1 MDHSKDVVTE
11 IIPPSPHW
19 GGSSG
24 KWDDW
29 STPTNPQNTETK
41 KEEWFDELF
50 EEGKKK
56 EVVDAPAPVIE
67 FKLSSETIWA
77 NVSDSIGDSE
87 KSDNSSVSF
96 DIGGDMNF
104 DIGGDMTS
112 PSEISPTWSFIQN
125 SSPLDP
131 LWASISEN
139 NSMTPQ
145 AADDSNISVDAIA
158 SVEVTPEITPSF
170 ADTQDTGN
178 NKETDSALF
187 SLLNDDASTVWS
199 VTPDVSVAE
208 IVPAS
213 ISGDTSFISPLGNS
227 SPTTE
232 SIITSETVAVSES
245 KKEEDSSIFGT
256 TISPL
261 IATEVSPI
269 ELDEDIHSDTTSPTT
284 SKLKSKLEE
293 FIDEL
298 KTLEIED
305 QEVKIKKRQQFEMF
319 RVRAQEIKAEY
330 DMRIRALEL
339 EEKALENQIA
349 AMDNEKTQIKDVIRA
364 FKLELEKA

>member
-11 IIPPSPHW
+11 IIPPSSAW
-19 GGSSG
+19 GTSG
-24 KWDDW
+24 GKGDDW
-29 STPTNPQNTETK
+29 SPSNNPQDSKSK
-41 KEEWFDELF
+41 KEEWFEELF
-50 EEGKKK
+50 EEDKPK
-56 EVVDAPAPVIE
+56 EIVDIPAPAIE
-67 FKLSSETIWA
+67 FQLSSETIWA
-77 NVSDSIGDSE
+77 TVSDSIGDSE
-87 KSDNSSVSF
+87 KWDNSSVSF

-112 PSEISPTWSFIQN
+112 PSEINPTWSFIQS
-125 SSPLDP
+125 SSPVDP
-131 LWASISEN
+131 LWASMSEN
-139 NSMTPQ
+139 NSIAPQ
-145 AADDSNISVDAIA
+145 TVDASNISVDIVA
-158 SVEVTPEITPSF
+158 SVEGPPEVTPSF
-170 ADTQDTGN
+170 ADIQDIGN

-187 SLLNDDASTVWS
+187 SLLNDDTSAVWS
-199 VTPDVSVAE
+199 VASDAPIAE
-208 IVPAS
+208 IVTTS
-213 ISGDTSFISPLGNS
+213 ISENTSFISPLENS
-227 SPTTE
+227 SSATE
-232 SIITSETVAVSES
+232 SIISSEAMPVSEG
-245 KKEEDSSIFGT
+245 KKDEDSSFVAT

-261 IATEVSPI
+261 VSTDLPI
-269 ELDEDIHSDTTSPTT
+269 GLSVDIHSDTTSPTT